1 MVRID
6 FIKDVQKFGEIEVQ
20 ISSSECTVINYYDF
34 LCISLFL
41 LGIWAIMTVIFS
53 GMS

>member
-6 FIKDVQKFGEIEVQ
+6 FIKHVQKLGEIEVQ
-20 ISSSECTVINYYDF
+20 ISPSECTVINYYDF
-34 LCISLFL
+34 LCTSLFL
-41 LGIWAIMTVIFS
+41 QGICVIITVIFS